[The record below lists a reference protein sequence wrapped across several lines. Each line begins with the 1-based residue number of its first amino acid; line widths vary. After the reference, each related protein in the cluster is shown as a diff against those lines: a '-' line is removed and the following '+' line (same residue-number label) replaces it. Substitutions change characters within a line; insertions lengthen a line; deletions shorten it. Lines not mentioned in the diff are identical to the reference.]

1 MLRPAGR
8 DAQIR
13 ADTRRPRRHNWDLR
27 LSRRTLPCPTKR
39 RTLAAMSTV
48 SIRDLTRNASG
59 VVDEVART
67 GRPALVT
74 KRGQLV
80 AAVVPIDADGV
91 EDYVMANSP
100 DIIASLAEAD
110 ADLAADRVVSHEDV
124 FAHLS
129 DSDDAA

>member
-1 MLRPAGR
+1 
-8 DAQIR
+8 
-13 ADTRRPRRHNWDLR
+13 
-27 LSRRTLPCPTKR
+27 
-39 RTLAAMSTV
+39 MSTV